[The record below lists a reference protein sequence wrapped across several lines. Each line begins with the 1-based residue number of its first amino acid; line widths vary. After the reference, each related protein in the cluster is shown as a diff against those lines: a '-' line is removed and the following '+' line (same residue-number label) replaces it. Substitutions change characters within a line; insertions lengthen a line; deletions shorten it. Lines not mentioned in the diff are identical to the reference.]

1 MVIEDIF
8 LKIKNKI
15 KVSNLDILI
24 SFFLLGLTSFGGPI
38 AHIGYF
44 RNVFVKQKKWL
55 DEKTYV
61 DFVSLCNF
69 LPGPSSSQVG
79 MSIGYK
85 MKGISGALLAW
96 FGFTAPSALALI
108 LFGYAIINF
117 QNTISNGFLQG
128 LKAIVVIIVLQAIL
142 GMRKNLLKDNYGYI
156 ITFVTAIILIF
167 YPSSINQF
175 LCLIFSGLLGVFLY
189 REENQKEINN
199 FKISKIKIWKCF
211 PLILFFFFLI
221 ILPLLSKFFNSN
233 PIILLADS
241 FYRIGSLVFGGG
253 HVVLP
258 LLQAEF
264 VSSGLIKEDIFI
276 AGYGA
281 SQAIPGPLFTFSA
294 YLGMF
299 FNSGLSSWLTSFICL
314 FFIFLPSF
322 LLVIGT
328 LPFWEELRKISLV
341 IRSLKAI
348 NASVIGLLIAA
359 WYDPIILSSLKS
371 NKDIFLIA
379 TAFVI
384 LFFTKI
390 PQWLVVFILAFS
402 GWGITL
408 L

>member
-1 MVIEDIF
+1 MKV
-8 LKIKNKI
+8 KNKI

-85 MKGISGALLAW
+85 MKGVSGALLAW

-108 LFGYAIINF
+108 LFGYFIVNF

-142 GMRKNLLKDNYGYI
+142 GMRKNLLKDSYGYI
-156 ITFVTAIILIF
+156 ITFITAIILIL
-167 YPSSINQF
+167 YPSSMNQF

-189 REENQKEINN
+189 GEKNQKEINN
-199 FKISKIKIWKCF
+199 FKISKFKIWKCF

-221 ILPLLSKFFNSN
+221 ILPLLSKFFDSN

-328 LPFWEELRKISLV
+328 LPIWEELRKITLV

-371 NKDIFLIA
+371 NKDIFLIV